1 MVRAGIP
8 EKIAMAISGH
18 RTRHVFDRYNIVT
31 DKDLAA
37 AAQADDSIP
46 GRTKRFKVDPSLAGS
61 RCVLME
67 FVPVGGHG
75 GLSWKERGAD
85 SVGQVTRCQSLE
97 GTMGRAEIT

>member
-37 AAQADDSIP
+37 AGEQMTRYLADQRALDSP
-46 GRTKRFKVDPSLAGS
+46 EAEPRDTKAR
-61 RCVLME
+61 
-67 FVPVGGHG
+67 
-75 GLSWKERGAD
+75 
-85 SVGQVTRCQSLE
+85 
-97 GTMGRAEIT
+97 

>member
-37 AAQADDSIP
+37 AAQQMT
-46 GRTKRFKVDPSLAGS
+46 RYLAG
-61 RCVLME
+61 
-67 FVPVGGHG
+67 
-75 GLSWKERGAD
+75 
-85 SVGQVTRCQSLE
+85 QSNSK
-97 GTMGRAEIT
+97 